1 MNIPHSSHYLALSGG
16 VGGAKLVLGLSEV
29 LEPDQLTVVANT
41 GDDFEHLGLN
51 ICPDIDTVLYTL
63 ADWNNKELG
72 WGQAEE
78 SWSFLEALK
87 RLGGEDWFSLG
98 DRDMATHI
106 LRTQWLGAGASL
118 SEVIE
123 RLSEKMNIAH
133 RIVPMTDAKVRTQVH
148 CKSRA
153 PYLFNT
159 ILCVT
164 GADLRLQGLNFRGSI
179 RPFLARASLLRWQ
192 ARFRPSSS
200 ALRTRLFQL
209 RRFLRYL
216 E

>member
-1 MNIPHSSHYLALSGG
+1 MNIPHSNHYLALSGG

-123 RLSEKMNIAH
+123 RLSAKMNIAH
-133 RIVPMTDAKVRTQVH
+133 
-148 CKSRA
+148 
-153 PYLFNT
+153 L
-159 ILCVT
+159 LC
-164 GADLRLQGLNFRGSI
+164 
-179 RPFLARASLLRWQ
+179 P
-192 ARFRPSSS
+192 
-200 ALRTRLFQL
+200 
-209 RRFLRYL
+209 
-216 E
+216 